1 MERNC
6 PSCGTLVEDPEL
18 VDCPACGASLAS
30 DSAAE
35 EDLFEDLGDFGDLG
49 TNDFIP
55 LPGQSDGGDAGGEVD
70 LDDLFGDDDAP
81 EPAASVDE
89 VSSAE
94 DDLDLAATIVVDGEE
109 RVPLP
114 SSNPPQAVESDD
126 SLDLDG
132 FFDDDDDGALIAL
145 PGTGEASSLEEE
157 DLDAL
162 FGDVDEAEAPAPVVK
177 RALLWRLTRSQPSS
191 HPRRRAIRS
200 QALTTTHSRASMTT
214 ALIRRISSKR
224 RSLMA
229 SPMTSA
235 SRWTRAMIR
244 C

>member
-30 DSAAE
+30 DSVSE

-70 LDDLFGDDDAP
+70 LDDLFGDDGAP

-89 VSSAE
+89 VRNPARTTSTSRRRSLWTVRSACRCPRVTRRRRWR
-94 DDLDLAATIVVDGEE
+94 ATTASIWT
-109 RVPLP
+109 
-114 SSNPPQAVESDD
+114 
-126 SLDLDG
+126 G
-132 FFDDDDDGALIAL
+132 FFDDDDDDALIAL

-162 FGDVDEAEAPAPVVK
+162 FGDVDEAEAPAPVVEASAPVAVDEG
-177 RALLWRLTRSQPSS
+177 RNRRLTRDVERSA
-191 HPRRRAIRS
+191 RR
-200 QALTTTHSRASMTT
+200 L
-214 ALIRRISSKR
+214 
-224 RSLMA
+224 
-229 SPMTSA
+229 
-235 SRWTRAMIR
+235 
-244 C
+244 